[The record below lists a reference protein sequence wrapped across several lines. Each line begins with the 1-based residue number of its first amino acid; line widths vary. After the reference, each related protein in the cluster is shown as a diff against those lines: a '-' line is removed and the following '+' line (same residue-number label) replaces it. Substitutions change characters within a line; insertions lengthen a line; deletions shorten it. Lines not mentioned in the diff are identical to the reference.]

1 MTTPR
6 VSSRQGHRNL
16 VLMTLVLAGTVGTSS
31 AQARGQ
37 DPPPAP
43 APVADE
49 AAPQAAQPAA
59 AGDPA
64 NPQDPQVLTRGPIHE
79 AFAAPVVHDPASGPL
94 IPKQPPDPIQEMP
107 PDQKPAG
114 QNVQWIPGYWSW
126 DVSRNDYLWVSG
138 IWRDPPPNSQWVPG
152 YWHQVEGGSQWVSGT
167 WIPVSSST
175 PQGQGQAH
183 GQGQPSYLPQAP
195 PQSLEAGPTTP
206 QPNPNVA
213 WTPGYWS
220 WQGSSYAWRPGFWGA
235 VQPNWIWMPAHYVWT
250 PSGYLFV
257 AGYWDLPVAN
267 RGLMFAPVYYPQPVY
282 AQPNFVFTPSIGIVG
297 SAVTANLF
305 VSAGTNQYLFG
316 NFYAQNFLSVG
327 ITPWFSFS
335 VGGGRPAFF
344 DPLFSYYAVV
354 NIRQNPGWVAQVRR
368 DYILRRDNIAMRPP
382 ITYVEQTR
390 LIERN
395 ITINRSV
402 AMPLNRMAAER
413 GMRLERVS
421 EAERQQVRHQVAQL
435 HQMREQRVQQEREG
449 ARARAAGGA
458 AAARP
463 RPMNLPHSPIAAR
476 PAAHQEAAR
485 AEAHR
490 AEAAHGEAAH
500 SAAPRSE
507 AARRLQAQRQPT
519 RAAGAEGHQGA
530 MSRTAPRGGAR
541 ARRPAP
547 RETPRSAN
555 SERGRARPA
564 EEEERRRPE

>member
-6 VSSRQGHRNL
+6 LFLRPRCGNF
-16 VLMTLVLAGTVGTSS
+16 VLMTLISAATVGTVSWS
-31 AQARGQ
+31 ARGQ
-37 DPPPAP
+37 DPPPSP
-43 APVADE
+43 VPVADE
-49 AAPQAAQPAA
+49 AAPQGAQAPG
-59 AGDPA
+59 GDEDDPKA
-64 NPQDPQVLTRGPIHE
+64 PQVLTRGPIHE
-79 AFAAPVVHDPASGPL
+79 AFAAPVVHDPASGPV

-126 DVSRNDYLWVSG
+126 DVSRTDYLWVSG

-167 WIPVSSST
+167 WIPVSSGSA
-175 PQGQGQAH
+175 PGQGQGQ
-183 GQGQPSYLPQAP
+183 GPGQPSYLPQPP

-257 AGYWDLPVAN
+257 GGYWDLPVAN
-267 RGLMFAPVYYPQPVY
+267 RGLMFAPVYYSQPVY

-335 VGGGRPAFF
+335 IGGGRPAFF

-354 NIRQNPGWVAQVRR
+354 NIRQNPGWAAQIRR

-382 ITYVEQTR
+382 ITYREQTR

-395 ITINRSV
+395 ITIDRGI

-421 EAERQQVRHQVAQL
+421 EAERQQVHRQVAQL
-435 HQMREQRVQQEREG
+435 HQLREQRVQQEREG

-490 AEAAHGEAAH
+490 TEAAHAEAAHPAA
-500 SAAPRSE
+500 ARSE
-507 AARRLQAQRQPT
+507 AARRLQTQRQPAT
-519 RAAGAEGHQGA
+519 ASGAAARQGA
-530 MSRTAPRGGAR
+530 MSRTAPRGGAT

-555 SERGRARPA
+555 SERGRARPS
-564 EEEERRRPE
+564 EEQERRRPE

>member
-6 VSSRQGHRNL
+6 VSLRLRQGNF
-16 VLMTLVLAGTVGTSS
+16 VLMTLILAWTVGTGPRL
-31 AQARGQ
+31 ALGQ

-43 APVADE
+43 APVADD
-49 AAPQAAQPAA
+49 AAPQGSQAPAGEPA
-59 AGDPA
+59 DPNA
-64 NPQDPQVLTRGPIHE
+64 PQVLTRGPIHE

-152 YWHQVEGGSQWVSGT
+152 YWHQVEGGNQWVSGT
-167 WIPVSSST
+167 WIPVSSG
-175 PQGQGQAH
+175 PAQGQAQGH

-195 PQSLEAGPTTP
+195 PQSLESGPTTP

-220 WQGSSYAWRPGFWGA
+220 WQGSNYAWRPGFWGA
-235 VQPNWIWMPAHYVWT
+235 VQANWIWMPAHYVWT

-335 VGGGRPAFF
+335 IGGGRPAFF
-344 DPLFSYYAVV
+344 DPLFSYYSVV
-354 NIRQNPGWVAQVRR
+354 NIRQNPGWAAQIRR

-382 ITYVEQTR
+382 ITYLEQTR

-395 ITINRSV
+395 ITIDRGIG
-402 AMPLNRMAAER
+402 MPLSRMAAER

-421 EAERQQVRHQVAQL
+421 EVERQQVRRQVAQL
-435 HQMREQRVQQEREG
+435 HQLREQRVQQEREG

-458 AAARP
+458 AARP
-463 RPMNLPHSPIAAR
+463 RPMNLAHSPIAAR
-476 PAAHQEAAR
+476 AAAHQEAA
-485 AEAHR
+485 H
-490 AEAAHGEAAH
+490 AEAAHAEAAH
-500 SAAPRSE
+500 SAAARSE
-507 AARRLQAQRQPT
+507 AARRLQAERQPA
-519 RAAGAEGHQGA
+519 RATGAAARQGA
-530 MSRTAPRGGAR
+530 MSRTAPRGGAA

-547 RETPRSAN
+547 RETSRSAN

-564 EEEERRRPE
+564 EEDDRRRPE